1 MASSDE
7 KDRLFKA
14 AGLGDDTGGYKP
26 LGALTRNMHKDETLP
41 LIAAVDRS
49 LAKQGQA
56 GIHQAIPY
64 QAIPH
69 QAVPPQ
75 AVPPQ
80 AVPQQAPSHLAAP
93 YQSVPTEGMGAFRMP
108 SPAHPAA
115 LVPGG
120 YAAAPAP
127 AEPAPVPLIRPAA
140 EASTA
145 EAASAAGLAH
155 IFKRLDRTSTLPS
168 PEDRSA
174 VGETP
179 LRPLFD
185 RLR

>member
-26 LGALTRNMHKDETLP
+26 LGALTRNIHKDETLP

-75 AVPPQ
+75 A
-80 AVPQQAPSHLAAP
+80 APQQAGPQQAP
-93 YQSVPTEGMGAFRMP
+93 YQSVPTEGTGAFRMP